1 MFLYLGMRIIF
12 LTYNTDKSLKKIG
25 EMYTVNLCRC
35 PCCGSYHYELTG
47 FTFRANYNYFYYTY
61 M

>member
-1 MFLYLGMRIIF
+1 
-12 LTYNTDKSLKKIG
+12 
-25 EMYTVNLCRC
+25 MYIVNLCRC
-35 PCCGSYHYELTG
+35 PYCRSYYYELTD

>member
-1 MFLYLGMRIIF
+1 MRIIF
-12 LTYNTDKSLKKIG
+12 LTYNTDKNLKKIG

-35 PCCGSYHYELTG
+35 PYCGSYHYELTD